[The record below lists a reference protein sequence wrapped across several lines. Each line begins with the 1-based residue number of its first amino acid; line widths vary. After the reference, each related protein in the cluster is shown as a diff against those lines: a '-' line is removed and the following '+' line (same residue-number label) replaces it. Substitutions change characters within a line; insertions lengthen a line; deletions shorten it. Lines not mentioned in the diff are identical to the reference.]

1 MNIPLD
7 EGYRLSSDSRQWM
20 IQKRKDRKNRDTG
33 EPEIEWLSLN
43 YHPTPEAAIRHH
55 AHMRVR
61 EQEAETL
68 GAALEKIDRVLAELT
83 RALAPHFEI
92 KRGQIDE

>member
-20 IQKRKDRKNRDTG
+20 IQKLGKEKNKETG
-33 EPEIEWLSLN
+33 EIEDKWTSIN
-43 YHPTPEAAIRHH
+43 YHPTPEMAIRHH

-68 GAALEKIDRVLAELT
+68 TEELEKIESVVTTLSQ
-83 RALAPHFEI
+83 ALRLDFEI
-92 KRGQIDE
+92 KRVEK